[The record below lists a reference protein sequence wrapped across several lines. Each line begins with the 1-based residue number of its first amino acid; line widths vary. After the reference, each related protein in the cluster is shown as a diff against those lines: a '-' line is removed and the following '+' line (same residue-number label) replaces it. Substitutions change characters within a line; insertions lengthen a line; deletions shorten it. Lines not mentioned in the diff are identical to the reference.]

1 MRQMQ
6 LERQDT
12 KEEEAM
18 QKKVPE
24 ICIKDLLSLCML
36 SNMCIAKT
44 SKDMAKNDW
53 AGNWMETPKM
63 A

>member
-18 QKKVPE
+18 QRKVPE

-53 AGNWMETPKM
+53 AGN
-63 A
+63 